1 MFTKAYTLLS
11 EETWEKAPSTNN
23 PVESINK
30 QSIPEKGNSL
40 EPLLENIYREDR
52 VQAAKVVAAGKNV
65 SLSYRDDSEEAR
77 GRRNDNRRRKRRFH
91 AAKEDGRESSENAE
105 FLVIS
110 IGIAQVSS
118 LPKFLDL
125 SICLKDSSDGK
136 IDG

>member
-11 EETWEKAPSTNN
+11 EETWEKAPNTNN

-65 SLSYRDDSEEAR
+65 SLSYRDNSEEAR

-91 AAKEDGRESSENAE
+91 AAKEDGRESSDNEE
-105 FLVIS
+105 FLVI
-110 IGIAQVSS
+110 
-118 LPKFLDL
+118 
-125 SICLKDSSDGK
+125 
-136 IDG
+136 